1 MRLEPRAHF
10 EYASICTKSGQARY
24 CPVIGVPQKRGSSRT
39 RMARPAARVAPA
51 EHPPRMIPFS
61 LGDIARDSALAMAY
75 RCGLIQ
81 RGLVGTLPEEVENH
95 PFQGRK
101 TVVQLDREQMAW
113 CEAIHSMLSSQK
125 KWKHSN
131 IWKQTDSRRSASSLE
146 AQWKGFA

>member
-1 MRLEPRAHF
+1 M
-10 EYASICTKSGQARY
+10 
-24 CPVIGVPQKRGSSRT
+24 IGVPQKRGSSRT

-95 PFQGRK
+95 R
-101 TVVQLDREQMAW
+101 
-113 CEAIHSMLSSQK
+113 
-125 KWKHSN
+125 
-131 IWKQTDSRRSASSLE
+131 KQTYSRRSASSLE